1 MHSILSKWAK
11 DIPQNSKEIHL
22 WTKESQFLEHVAYT
36 ITKSKEVVSW
46 HFLMTRGKIDRC
58 CWRCGGK
65 AKDVAEFAKVKTEI
79 ASENKKVQQGYTELG
94 KPYYEQVK
102 DVEDGP
108 AVELCNSI
116 KEAQDTIALM
126 EAKIAGKKEE

>member
-1 MHSILSKWAK
+1 MAFFNDLGKK
-11 DIPQNSKEIHL
+11 L
-22 WTKESQFLEHVAYT
+22 TGVAGDAA
-36 ITKSKEVVSW
+36 E
-46 HFLMTRGKIDRC
+46 
-58 CWRCGGK
+58 K

-94 KPYYEQVK
+94 KLYYEQVK

-108 AVELCNSI
+108 AVVLCNSI

-126 EAKIAGKKEE
+126 EAKIAVKKEE